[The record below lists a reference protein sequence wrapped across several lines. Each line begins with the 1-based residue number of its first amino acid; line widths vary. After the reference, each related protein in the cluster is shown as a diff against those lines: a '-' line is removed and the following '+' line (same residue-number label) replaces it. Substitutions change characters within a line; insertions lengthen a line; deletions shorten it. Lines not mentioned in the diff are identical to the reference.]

1 MPNRPDTPPLD
12 DPSSDRDIRIHTDSE
27 SIDSEGPEPYR
38 KESIPSH
45 LPLRTLS
52 SSVMNMPHIT
62 TDPSL
67 LKSSTGTIRS
77 VPSDTPRID
86 TNSQDESP
94 IVRTLSNSDSDVSI
108 SQSKHSYNSAD
119 NSKPPLSRQNL
130 PPALGMSKGIVR
142 SISSEFGPTKYS
154 SSNVHVVEDSPVGA
168 NGVSPNGQWSSA
180 IGKANLGK
188 SGRVIERLTKENDML
203 KRDVKIERLRAE
215 DAIEQAR
222 LAEGKVSQANEEW
235 ERRLRDATLN
245 STLLKR
251 KERQV
256 SDLKD
261 KVDAEKLRAE
271 KAIENERFWKAEMER
286 IERECKEK
294 VEEAQIRADLY
305 EGRNNAMASHWKDQG
320 AVVDRTVAK
329 LGKEIETIVKERRAD
344 DEKISMLQQLCEQQ
358 AEQLKGLQREKDD
371 IASCFENYKREQ
383 EESLVSIK
391 DMAKKQEKANEETLA
406 ETQNVLGEL
415 KWALNVK
422 KNVKGAVRFST
433 YFTQSNSVHL
443 GPPNNHHL
451 HTKMC

>member
-27 SIDSEGPEPYR
+27 STDSEGPEPYR

-67 LKSSTGTIRS
+67 LRSSTGTIRS
-77 VPSDTPRID
+77 VPSDTALLD
-86 TNSQDESP
+86 ANSQDESP
-94 IVRTLSNSDSDVSI
+94 IVRVQSNSDSDVSI
-108 SQSKHSYNSAD
+108 SQPKNSYNSSD
-119 NSKPPLSRQNL
+119 NSKPPLSRQNQ
-130 PPALGMSKGIVR
+130 PPALGMSRGIVR

-154 SSNVHVVEDSPVGA
+154 NSNVHVVEESPISANGVSP

-235 ERRLRDATLN
+235 ERRLRDATMN
-245 STLLKR
+245 SSLLKR

-256 SDLKD
+256 TDLKE
-261 KVDAEKLRAE
+261 KVDSEKQRAD
-271 KAIENERFWKAEMER
+271 KAIENERFWKAEMQR
-286 IERECKEK
+286 VERECKEK
-294 VEEAQIRADLY
+294 VEEAQIRADLF

-320 AVVDRTVAK
+320 ADVDRTVAK
-329 LGKEIETIVKERRAD
+329 LGKEIEAIVKERRAD

-358 AEQLKGLQREKDD
+358 AEQLRGLQKEKDD

-383 EESLVSIK
+383 EESLASIK
-391 DMAKKQEKANEETLA
+391 DMARKQEKANEETLT

-422 KNVKGAVRFST
+422 NNVKGA
-433 YFTQSNSVHL
+433 
-443 GPPNNHHL
+443 G
-451 HTKMC
+451 